1 MCTLG
6 IRLESSEPLASSTRA
21 PPSQGVVSIDT
32 ETHGTPRLAE
42 GKYADATAFLAV
54 DHEEKN
60 NGYATFCGQ
69 SVRSCH

>member
-1 MCTLG
+1 MCTG
-6 IRLESSEPLASSTRA
+6 DTSGVVGAAGVQHPNPA
-21 PPSQGVVSIDT
+21 SQGEVSFDT
-32 ETHGTPRLAE
+32 ETYGTPCLAE

-69 SVRSCH
+69 SVRSCQ